1 MLEFIKK
8 ARNAVKISPRYNMTL
23 SEIHE
28 LCDSII
34 LTGDIS
40 HGVLDAFIYGY
51 YQGQRAQ
58 HGETK
63 RSAKQ

>member
-8 ARNAVKISPRYNMTL
+8 ARKAVEIPPHYNMTH

-34 LTGDIS
+34 SNVDLAR
-40 HGVLDAFIYGY
+40 GVLDAFIYGY